1 MLLFRF
7 DGDNDASKREQNEA
21 CFSYAEREHLRSV
34 ISKSRCKGTAS
45 FWFPQEGTFWCHSY
59 QKVGIVMLSGLA
71 EFDFNFD

>member
-59 QKVGIVMLSGLA
+59 QKVGII
-71 EFDFNFD
+71 ERQRIKKRTFNFN